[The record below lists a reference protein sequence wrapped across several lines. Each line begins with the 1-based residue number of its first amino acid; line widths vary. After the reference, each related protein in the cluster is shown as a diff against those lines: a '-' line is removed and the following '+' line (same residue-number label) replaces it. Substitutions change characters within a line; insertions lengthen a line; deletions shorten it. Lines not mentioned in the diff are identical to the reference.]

1 MGCPPG
7 SVSPQPVWWPQN
19 ASRGPQH
26 APIDVCHGAGPI
38 RWPEGCRKISK
49 IGWGAWPREI
59 AQPTQL
65 PRLTFRWLSV
75 RMITP
80 AWVLLLPS
88 ISGYRAASECP
99 PRRCSS
105 LQLPSRSHNGFAR
118 GQITASETETAGPE
132 AGSRRARASDIFLT
146 RDPYK
151 LEPGWA
157 CRAEPRSSVGDVP
170 PRLGAALFPR
180 LCCATRRRCGGCG
193 GSCCDGSGRKSPQ
206 NQGRCGIACP
216 REDGSG
222 RQPL

>member
-1 MGCPPG
+1 MRKRDGDEG
-7 SVSPQPVWWPQN
+7 RGTPQ
-19 ASRGPQH
+19 SRTKRGGPRTRRGGPYAH
-26 APIDVCHGAGPI
+26 RSMFAPRVPSG
-38 RWPEGCRKISK
+38 WPEGCRKISK

-118 GQITASETETAGPE
+118 GQITASETKPAGPE
-132 AGSRRARASDIFLT
+132 AGSGRARASDILLT
-146 RDPYK
+146 RDAYEI
-151 LEPGWA
+151 EPGWA
-157 CRAEPRSSVGDVP
+157 CRAEPESGVGDVP
-170 PRLGAALFPR
+170 PTPAL
-180 LCCATRRRCGGCG
+180 LSSSSALLH
-193 GSCCDGSGRKSPQ
+193 Q
-206 NQGRCGIACP
+206 
-216 REDGSG
+216 
-222 RQPL
+222 